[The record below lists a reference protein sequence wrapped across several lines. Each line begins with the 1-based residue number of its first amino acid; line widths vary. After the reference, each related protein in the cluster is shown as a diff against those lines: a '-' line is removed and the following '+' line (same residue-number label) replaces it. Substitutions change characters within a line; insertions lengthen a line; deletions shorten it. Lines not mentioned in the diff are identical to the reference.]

1 MKKMNLSVIRFALIF
16 AILTMLVGKGIS
28 QTSIP
33 DVLLKNTLVEQ
44 MNYIQERTKIY
55 EDYRAIREDIFQKI
69 KGNALDSLSAAKKQI
84 TRLNKI
90 KTALNFTIDSINTSF
105 GTTKDKLDEITRT
118 KNSIRVLGL
127 EVNKITYNTLMW
139 TIVAGL
145 IGIVAVGFLA
155 FKRNLV
161 VTIHAKKDYEELKN
175 EFEAYRKTSREAR
188 EKMSMAH
195 FNELQKLKGG

>member
-1 MKKMNLSVIRFALIF
+1 MNLSVIRFALIF